1 MTEAP
6 HNIVGIDETDRLPT
20 IHHADIARRA
30 YSLWEQRGRVHGRD
44 LDDWLQAE
52 REVKEAEAVTPE
64 EQTRRTGHLVLYL
77 PFLRLKTEHA
87 VAGTAFLP
95 LRCGDGK
102 VWPQLSA
109 AEKPVMKILTGYM
122 DRHRR
127 TFDNCVVAT
136 IPGRGWDVNLTD
148 GPTVMWAAQL
158 LFLSSWACNEY
169 FARFGGTYVNSSSFR
184 VIGQAFSGDVPGFI
198 ALGARRRDGR
208 SLDGGY
214 EHGDVQFNLPLQCS
228 VNDVAQVDEAFLAA
242 LGKAHSANSAT
253 IQRLRTALPFVQL
266 ANTDDELMDE
276 DAEPILM
283 GSAFE
288 QLLNGDGS
296 AYKLGRKFG
305 QLLKDC
311 GGVTVDDARKNRPD
325 IQIDNDPKY
334 PERAKAQP
342 TWWVHRKW
350 VEELYDLRSKVV
362 HEGGGGGGSRKWGWS
377 ASEHLVMAAF
387 VFPLTVKALLAAEGH
402 YTLTEADKAR
412 CAAID
417 RLLAATNWGH
427 DDPTTSDG
435 PTWHKIVF
443 ESKLDADFDKR
454 LSEFLKRHPHFFK
467 DNNEEE
473 SDSTGASG

>member
-1 MTEAP
+1 MP
-6 HNIVGIDETDRLPT
+6 D
-20 IHHADIARRA
+20 HADIARRA
-30 YSLWEQRGRVHGRD
+30 YRLWEQRGRIHGRD

-52 REVKEAEAVTPE
+52 REVNEAKSLTPE
-64 EQTRRTGHLVLYL
+64 ERTRTTGHLVLYL
-77 PFLRLKTEHA
+77 PFLRMAAEYT
-87 VAGTAFLP
+87 VAGATFLP
-95 LRCGDGK
+95 LRDGGGEI
-102 VWPQLSA
+102 WPQLST
-109 AEKPVMKILTGYM
+109 AEKPVMKILSGYM

-136 IPGRGWDVNLTD
+136 VRGRGWDLNLTD

-169 FARFGGTYVNSSSFR
+169 FARFGGAYVNSSYFR

-214 EHGDVQFNLPLQCS
+214 RHGDVQFNLPLQCS
-228 VNDVAQVDEAFLAA
+228 VNDVAHIDDAFLAA
-242 LGKAHSANSAT
+242 LDKANAASSAT
-253 IQRLRTALPFVQL
+253 IQRLRTALSFVQL

-276 DAEPILM
+276 DAEAILM

-288 QLLNGDGS
+288 QLLNGDAS

-311 GGVTVDDARKNRPD
+311 GNVTVDDARKNRPD

-350 VEELYDLRSKVV
+350 IEELYALRSKAV
-362 HEGGGGGGSRKWGWS
+362 HEGVGGGASRKWGWS
-377 ASEHLVMAAF
+377 AREHLVMAAF
-387 VFPLTVKALLAAEGH
+387 VFPLTVKALLAGEGH
-402 YTLTEADKAR
+402 YAMTETDKAH
-412 CAAID
+412 CAAVD
-417 RLLAATNWGH
+417 KLLATTNWDH
-427 DDPTTSDG
+427 DDPTTNDG

-443 ESKLDADFDKR
+443 KSKLDADFDKR
-454 LSEFLKRHPHFFK
+454 LAEFLKRHPDFFS
-467 DNNEEE
+467 DRSDEG
-473 SDSTGASG
+473 SDSATASS